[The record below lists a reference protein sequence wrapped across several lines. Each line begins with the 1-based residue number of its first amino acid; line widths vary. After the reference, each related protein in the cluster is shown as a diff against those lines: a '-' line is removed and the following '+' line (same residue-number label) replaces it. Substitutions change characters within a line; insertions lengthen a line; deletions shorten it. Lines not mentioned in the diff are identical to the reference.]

1 MSTKKKPSNTK
12 DALAKGAEEIRKLAT
27 KSAPKKPAA
36 KKATPKK
43 TIAELN
49 AEANGALAVIPPG
62 VVESTEEIKT
72 LLKKH
77 VVFADDLT
85 SLRVKDETE
94 IGEFLPIYDFVR
106 DNAAKAKDTADKW
119 QFVEG
124 DLFNEGRRL
133 FGKDFQTLMAKEGRP
148 VSTLKKLGS
157 ISANIDTA
165 LRNIHPKL
173 DWSHV
178 AEVAKVPSETVKRE
192 ILETA
197 AKKLEAGESV
207 SVKDIRAEADKHKPK
222 KDRSKKGKTPVVKYE
237 MTIEEQLVYDDF
249 AKAAEDLRAAASAN
263 KKQLRALFPK
273 LTGKDKSAMRESLE
287 LVAELAGMV

>member
-1 MSTKKKPSNTK
+1 MSTKKKAPASSK
-12 DALAKGAEEIRKLAT
+12 AELAKGAAEIRKLAA
-27 KSAPKKPAA
+27 KSPATKKPAA
-36 KKATPKK
+36 KKKDAPTPD
-43 TIAELN
+43 
-49 AEANGALAVIPPG
+49 GALTVLPPIN
-62 VVESTEEIKT
+62 ESTEEIKT

-77 VVFADDLT
+77 VVIAEDGT

-106 DNAAKAKDTADKW
+106 DEAGKAKDKADKW

-124 DLFNEGRRL
+124 DLFNEGKRL
-133 FGKDFQTLMAKEGRP
+133 FGKEFSVLMATNGRP

-165 LRNIHPKL
+165 LRNLHPKL

-178 AEVAKVPSETVKRE
+178 AEVAKVPNETTKRE

-197 AKKLEAGESV
+197 AAKLDAGESV
-207 SVKDIRAEADKHKPK
+207 TVKDIRAEADKHKPRK
-222 KDRSKKGKTPVVKYE
+222 PKGSKKKPPVEKYE
-237 MTIEEQLVYDDF
+237 MTSDESKLYDDF
-249 AKAAEDLRAAASAN
+249 AKKAEDLRTLAIEH

-273 LTGKDKSAMRESLE
+273 LTGNDKKAAREALE
-287 LVAELAGMV
+287 LAAEFYLLLA